1 MFIVDAGSLGV
12 LEDFIHLSTTCQPGR
27 VCVWY
32 PVYPPSTTYNL
43 AITVAHTKGGGERL
57 RVLSVVVSLA
67 LVNFIFTTF
76 ICVHN
81 VRFTGRFYISN
92 GVTFSI
98 G

>member
-12 LEDFIHLSTTCQPGR
+12 LEDFIHLSTTCQPVR

-32 PVYPPSTTYNL
+32 PVYPPQHDLQSRNNGST
-43 AITVAHTKGGGERL
+43 HQGGRERL

-81 VRFTGRFYISN
+81 VRFTERFYISN